1 MPRTPT
7 ARARARRRPTA
18 APRARRAKP
27 RAASPAAVR
36 DSLDVLRR
44 LSEASAVSGD
54 ESAVRQIVLE
64 AIGGQVEEARV
75 DALGNVLVR
84 ARSSSR
90 RGLRVMLAAH
100 MDEVGLMVIGV
111 TAEGMLKF
119 DALGGLDEGSLVA
132 KPVWVGRA
140 RVPGVI
146 GGAPPH
152 LIEWKGEINP
162 YKIAALGIDIG
173 ARTKEEALARVR
185 PGDGV
190 VFATRFERV
199 GPTLRGKALDDRVG
213 VATLIELVLDPPPG
227 IELLAAFTTQEEIGL
242 RGASVAAHAL
252 DPQVAIIL
260 DCTPAHDQPLWDGS
274 ENTTYNTRLG
284 MGPAIYVGD
293 RGTLPS
299 PRLIEHLVRSAE
311 AAGLPYQR
319 RQPGG
324 GSTDAAAIHLAR
336 KGIPSISL
344 SVPGRY
350 LHTPIS
356 MIQFDDWRASV
367 ALVRAALAR
376 LRPETIR

>member
-1 MPRTPT
+1 MPRTST
-7 ARARARRRPTA
+7 AR
-18 APRARRAKP
+18 PRARP
-27 RAASPAAVR
+27 RPAPRRQVVRLRPPSPAAVR
-36 DSLDVLRR
+36 DSLGLLHR
-44 LSEASAVSGD
+44 LSEASGVSGD

-64 AIGGQVEEARV
+64 TLRDKVDDVRV

-84 ARSSSR
+84 ARAAGR
-90 RGLRVMLAAH
+90 RGLHVMLAAH

-119 DALGGLDEGSLVA
+119 DAVGGVNEHTLMD
-132 KPVWVGRA
+132 KPVLVGRA

-146 GGAPPH
+146 GGGPPH
-152 LIEWKGEINP
+152 LIEWQDEPGP
-162 YKIAALGIDIG
+162 YKIAALAIDIG
-173 ARTKEEALARVR
+173 ACSKEDALQRVR

-190 VFATRFERV
+190 VFATRFERLGGV
-199 GPTLRGKALDDRVG
+199 LRGKALDDRVG

-227 IELLAAFTTQEEIGL
+227 VELLAAFTTQEEVGL
-242 RGASVAAHAL
+242 RGAAVAAHAL
-252 DPQVAIIL
+252 DPQAAIVL
-260 DCTPAHDQPLWDGS
+260 DCTPANDLPLWDGS

-284 MGPAIYVGD
+284 SGPAIYVGD
-293 RGTLPS
+293 HGTLPS
-299 PRLIEHLVRSAE
+299 PRFVEHLVRTAE

-350 LHTPIS
+350 LHTPLS
-356 MIQFDDWRASV
+356 MIHFDDWRASA
-367 ALVRAALAR
+367 ALVRAALTR
-376 LRPETIR
+376 LRLENIR

>member
-1 MPRTPT
+1 MPRTLTSRP
-7 ARARARRRPTA
+7 RPRRRPTA
-18 APRARRAKP
+18 APRARGAKP

-36 DSLDVLRR
+36 DSLDLLRR
-44 LSEASAVSGD
+44 LSEASGISGD

-64 AIGGQVEEARV
+64 AIGERVEEVQV

-84 ARSSSR
+84 ARPSSR

-100 MDEVGLMVIGV
+100 MDEVGLMVLGA

-119 DALGGLDEGSLVA
+119 DLVGGLDERALVA
-132 KPVWVGRA
+132 KPVWVGHA
-140 RVPGVI
+140 RVAGVI

-152 LIEWKGEINP
+152 LIDWKGELTP
-162 YKIAALGIDIG
+162 YKVDALGIDIG

-185 PGDGV
+185 PGDGA

-199 GPTLRGKALDDRVG
+199 GSTLRGKALDDRVG

-227 IELLAAFTTQEEIGL
+227 IQLLAAFTTQEEIGL

-252 DPQVAIIL
+252 DPQAAIIL
-260 DCTPAHDQPLWDGS
+260 DCTPANDQPLWDGS

-293 RGTLPS
+293 RGTLPN

-350 LHTPIS
+350 LHTPIA
-356 MIQFDDWRASV
+356 MIHFDDWRASV
-367 ALVRAALAR
+367 ALVRTALAR